1 MSATLTAP
9 RKTDERD
16 AQARRALRLA
26 NQTRIEKANVKRD
39 LRDGTLTLA
48 EVVAQRPEPLR
59 SMPLFALVLEL
70 PGFGQWRLDKLGR
83 AAAAD
88 GINLARTLGSA
99 STHTLDWLVR
109 TVNGLSEDEATTGR
123 TEIIVAAPT
132 AAAEDDPAEDDPA
145 RRGAPRHRLLH
156 GVAGYYQTDRETRR
170 VVLSAADGT
179 PVLFDRGCDDE
190 RVIEQF
196 ESTAGL
202 LEVAAVASGYLD
214 EARRLR
220 RPVVTA
226 GKRTAAPFVEAQG
239 RAG

>member
-9 RKTDERD
+9 RKTDARE

-39 LRDGTLTLA
+39 LRDGTLTLP

-132 AAAEDDPAEDDPA
+132 AAAEDDPA

-226 GKRTAAPFVEAQG
+226 GKRTAAPFVEAQAGG